1 MKESNSDM
9 SIRAL
14 RTLISIHR
22 HGSFRAAA
30 EAEHLT
36 PAAVSQ
42 QMRNLEASWRLELFE
57 RSLRSPKL
65 TLTGLAL
72 VDEAKSIVTAYDGL
86 ADKVRPDDEVSGE
99 LILGAVPTTLTG
111 LAPLALTQLKKSHP
125 SIRVRVVPGLSHQLL
140 LQIERGQIHA
150 AVVSKPEII
159 PSSMAFSE
167 IAAEELVLLS
177 SQGTEDLPALDLLQS
192 QPFIR
197 FNRDA
202 VVGRKIEA
210 WLQNNGIVVND
221 VMELEGLEAISSMVA
236 AGLGISIVPKTCVAE
251 NSHLP
256 LTRIPLGNDVPIRL
270 LGLVSRNDSPK
281 AKVIEAAEIALL
293 KAVSI
298 GEFHI
303 KT

>member
-1 MKESNSDM
+1 M

-30 EAEHLT
+30 EAENLT

-42 QMRNLEASWRLELFE
+42 QMRSLEASWRLALFE
-57 RSLRSPKL
+57 RSLRSPKF
-65 TLTGLAL
+65 TATGLAL
-72 VDEAKSIVTAYDGL
+72 VEEAAAVVAAYDGL
-86 ADKVRPDDEVSGE
+86 ADKVRSGDEVSGE

-111 LAPLALTQLKKSHP
+111 LVPLALTQLKVSHP
-125 SIRVRVVPGLSHQLL
+125 SVRVRVVPGLSNQLL

-150 AVVSKPEII
+150 AVISRPDLLPK
-159 PSSMAFSE
+159 SLSFAK
-167 IAAEELVLLS
+167 IAAEDLILLAAE
-177 SQGTEDLPALDLLQS
+177 GMEKLPVLDLLQS

-202 VVGRKIEA
+202 VVGRQIEG
-210 WLQNNGIVVND
+210 WLQSNGIVVND

-236 AGLGISIVPKTCVAE
+236 AGLGISIVPNRCIIEDDHSSLK
-251 NSHLP
+251 
-256 LTRIPLGNDVPIRL
+256 RIPLGDDFPSRL
-270 LGLVSRNDSPK
+270 LGLVSRGDSPK
-281 AKVIEAAEIALL
+281 ANVTKAAKEALL

-298 GEFHI
+298 GEF
-303 KT
+303 KSSSQVLL